1 MRLLSFVLAVITAFT
16 VIGSTPADSVKV
28 YFRVGHRQFDPSLGD
43 NRANMQRFVAQVREA
58 NAAGD
63 IENIVVRAYASP
75 DGMNRANQRLS
86 VSRCQVIADYIAT
99 HTGVNPEIIK
109 TYPGGIAW
117 DELRQLVAAN
127 PDVPSQE
134 KIIDIL
140 DNTPVWVFN
149 SDGKIIDSRKKQ
161 LMDFGQG
168 IPYRWMLTNLFPELR
183 NAVAVLLFVT
193 TKSGNAAQS
202 ARNGDSTQAAQAGKS
217 GDDANAKASGQS
229 GQSNLT
235 DPTGLLGQSADQS
248 AKAAQSAK
256 NGESARNADSTQA
269 GDSAKNSYA
278 ANAAEDAN
286 AGKSANAAEEADA
299 KAIGLTGQS
308 DPTGINNPSDPS
320 ALAAQ
325 HRQSGSKPFY
335 FAVKTNMLFDALL
348 VPNIGAEFYLGKN
361 LSLYG
366 EWMHAWW
373 SYNNRHRYY
382 RIYGGDLGLR
392 WWFGKKANHKPL
404 TGHHIGAYA
413 GAFTFDME
421 FGNRGYMGGLPGG
434 NLFDRCF
441 INAGLEYGYSLPV
454 SRHLNIDFSIGF
466 GYISGKYMEYIPDGF
481 EHGYLWQQT
490 KRFGWFGPTKAEV
503 SLVWLLGRGNVNARK
518 GGDR

>member
-193 TKSGNAAQS
+193 TKSGSNATQGAQ
-202 ARNGDSTQAAQAGKS
+202 
-217 GDDANAKASGQS
+217 NA
-229 GQSNLT
+229 QSNLT
-235 DPTGLLGQSADQS
+235 GHTGLLGQNTDQSANTADSANNGVDAKTASSRQSAQDGQSKLTDSTAQSGQNNALS
-248 AKAAQSAK
+248 AKAA
-256 NGESARNADSTQA
+256 
-269 GDSAKNSYA
+269 DSAN
-278 ANAAEDAN
+278 N
-286 AGKSANAAEEADA
+286 GVDA
-299 KAIGLTGQS
+299 KTASSDQS
-308 DPTGINNPSDPS
+308 RNHNASGNLSASAQMPT
-320 ALAAQ
+320 
-325 HRQSGSKPFY
+325 GSKPFY
-335 FAVKTNMLFDALL
+335 FALKTNMLYDAML

>member
-1 MRLLSFVLAVITAFT
+1 MRLLTFVLTVMTAFT
-16 VIGSTPADSVKV
+16 MLGSTAADSVKV
-28 YFRVGHRQFDPSLGD
+28 YFHVGHRQFDPSLGD
-43 NRANMQRFVAQVREA
+43 NRAKMQRFVTQVREA
-58 NAAGD
+58 EAAGNLES
-63 IENIVVRAYASP
+63 ILVRAYASP
-75 DGMNRANQRLS
+75 DGLNKANQQLS
-86 VSRCQVIADYIAT
+86 VNRCNVIADYIAK
-99 HTGVNPEIIK
+99 HTGVNPELIK
-109 TYPGGIAW
+109 TQPGGIAW
-117 DELRQLVAAN
+117 DELRQLVAAD
-127 PDVPSQE
+127 PDVPSRE

-149 SDGKIIDSRKKQ
+149 SQGKIIDSRKKQ
-161 LMDFGQG
+161 LMDLDKGV
-168 IPYRWMLTNLFPELR
+168 PYRWMLANLFPELR
-183 NAVAVLLFVT
+183 NAVAVSLFVI

-202 ARNGDSTQAAQAGKS
+202 AKNGDSTQAAQAGKS
-217 GDDANAKASGQS
+217 GDGANAKASGLS

-248 AKAAQSAK
+248 VK
-256 NGESARNADSTQA
+256 NGESAKAADSTQA
-269 GDSAKNSYA
+269 GDSAKTSHA
-278 ANAAEDAN
+278 
-286 AGKSANAAEEADA
+286 ANAAEEADA
-299 KAIGLTGQS
+299 KAIGLTGQSDPTGINNPS

-361 LSLYG
+361 LSVYG

-373 SYNNRHRYY
+373 SYNNHHRYY

-392 WWFGKKANHKPL
+392 WWFGKKAHIKPL
-404 TGHHIGAYA
+404 TGHHIGVYA

-434 NLFDRCF
+434 SILDRCF
-441 INAGLEYGYSLPV
+441 INGGLEYGYSLPV
-454 SRHLNIDFSIGF
+454 SRRLNIDFTIGI

-503 SLVWLLGRGNVNARK
+503 SLVWLIGRGNVNAKK
-518 GGDR
+518 GGEK

>member
-183 NAVAVLLFVT
+183 NAVAVSLYITSKKEPQPEQTKQLEQEPVEQ
-193 TKSGNAAQS
+193 TKSVES
-202 ARNGDSTQAAQAGKS
+202 DKS
-217 GDDANAKASGQS
+217 EISDKSD
-229 GQSNLT
+229 L
-235 DPTGLLGQSADQS
+235 
-248 AKAAQSAK
+248 
-256 NGESARNADSTQA
+256 
-269 GDSAKNSYA
+269 
-278 ANAAEDAN
+278 AEQVPL
-286 AGKSANAAEEADA
+286 S
-299 KAIGLTGQS
+299 Q
-308 DPTGINNPSDPS
+308 PS
-320 ALAAQ
+320 AVSVGQ
-325 HRQSGSKPFY
+325 IGPKPYY
-335 FAVKTNMLFDALL
+335 FALKTNMLFDALL
-348 VPNIGAEFYLGKN
+348 IPNIGAEFYLGNN

-366 EWMHAWW
+366 EWMYGWW
-373 SYNNRHRYY
+373 DNDQRHRYW
-382 RIYGGDLGLR
+382 RIYGGDIGLR
-392 WWFGKKANHKPL
+392 WWFGKKAHKKPL
-404 TGHHIGAYA
+404 TGHHIGGY
-413 GAFTFDME
+413 GGIFTFDFE
-421 FGNRGYMGGLPGG
+421 FGDKGYMGGKPGG
-434 NLFDRCF
+434 TLWDRSLVK
-441 INAGLEYGYSLPV
+441 AGIEYGYSLPV
-454 SRHLNIDFSIGF
+454 ASRLNIDFSIG
-466 GYISGKYMEYIPDGF
+466 I
-481 EHGYLWQQT
+481 GYLGGSYIEYFPFDNDYYRKKEYNLQ
-490 KRFGWFGPTKAEV
+490 FFGPTKAEI
-503 SLVWLLGRGNVNARK
+503 SLVWLIGRGNKNIKK
-518 GGDR
+518 GGDQ